1 MRARDFA
8 PVLSLVLVGCGGSG
22 CSGGSTGGSSSGG
35 GGSSSS
41 GGGSTSAAADYEVHE
56 WGLLRA
62 QRDGTTEVL
71 RAGAIAPPR
80 PIEPMAVDKPVL
92 YFHAGSPLTLRS
104 VGVHVEGGAIL
115 ETWPFVAG
123 RTDVA
128 WTDVALGSPTNC
140 TPSALPSGAEPPCAA
155 LGPGA
160 YCESPSLALV
170 RTSEASCV
178 TTHGATER
186 FLFYRAQST
195 TFTPPLRFT
204 RTEVYEDVRVDNDGD
219 APIPGVLV
227 RIWSDGTH
235 TRTLVAQPPPPHGSV
250 VIGHGFDA
258 LDDDQQPADA
268 PYDRRGSLDES
279 LPAPTVSGPGRAGIR
294 QTMTEIGLS
303 GGGRRVLQRLGRD
316 ALQRHGRQRGG
327 RRRRPGRRAQ
337 RRWRSRAARVD
348 RVLPARGRDERC
360 GHAELRSAAAHRAS
374 RARDLDGDPRERRRA
389 LSRAD
394 QPSVPAR

>member
-41 GGGSTSAAADYEVHE
+41 GGGSTSAVADYEVHE
-56 WGLLRA
+56 WGLLRV

-140 TPSALPSGAEPPCAA
+140 TPSALPSRAEPPCAA

-303 GGGRRVLQRLGRD
+303 SAEADAFFSAWDATLFSGMAANAAGAVDDMPVDVL
-316 ALQRHGRQRGG
+316 
-327 RRRRPGRRAQ
+327 
-337 RRWRSRAARVD
+337 
-348 RVLPARGRDERC
+348 
-360 GHAELRSAAAHRAS
+360 SA
-374 RARDLDGDPRERRRA
+374 DGDPAPRESIVYFLPEAVTNGVATLSFDPPPRAVHRA
-389 LSRAD
+389 LAIWTAIRA
-394 QPSVPAR
+394 SGEGR

>member
-303 GGGRRVLQRLGRD
+303 GAEADAFFSAWDATLFSGMAANAAGAVDVPVDVL
-316 ALQRHGRQRGG
+316 
-327 RRRRPGRRAQ
+327 
-337 RRWRSRAARVD
+337 SV
-348 RVLPARGRDERC
+348 
-360 GHAELRSAAAHRAS
+360 
-374 RARDLDGDPRERRRA
+374 DGDPAPRESIVYFLPEAATNGVATLSFDPPPRTVHRA
-389 LSRAD
+389 LAIWTAIRA
-394 QPSVPAR
+394 SGEGR